1 MEITQVRLHP
11 LFTQRI
17 LERVRAFGGIV
28 EIASAHHER
37 LDGKGYHRR
46 LPGSELCPLT
56 RALAVADVCEALTAD
71 RPYRAGLPWEQVLG
85 ILRKEAGAGP
95 LRRERGSARVDP
107 GGLRLETRRQLG
119 CDRVQRRPH
128 RVPFPVPAARC
139 RRRVPRGARAPP

>member
-28 EIASAHHER
+28 DIASAHHER

-71 RPYRAGLPWEQVLG
+71 RPYRAALPWEQVLG
-85 ILRKEAGAGP
+85 ILRKEAG
-95 LRRERGSARVDP
+95 V
-107 GGLRLETRRQLG
+107 GLCAESVEALASTRK
-119 CDRVQRRPH
+119 
-128 RVPFPVPAARC
+128 A
-139 RRRVPRGARAPP
+139 